1 MWGSNKWTETMLKK
15 HWWVVVLLV
24 IIFAL
29 GKLIN

>member
-15 HWWVVVLLV
+15 YWWVVVLLA